1 MWQPIQIEFMNSTA
15 VSTEEPEYTAN
26 SDALGALAIL
36 AAIRILGLEKK
47 KVLSVSA

>member
-1 MWQPIQIEFMNSTA
+1 MNSTA
-15 VSTEEPEYTAN
+15 VSIEEPKYTAN

-47 KVLSVSA
+47 KVLSVIA

>member
-15 VSTEEPEYTAN
+15 VSIEEPEYTAN

-36 AAIRILGLEKK
+36 AAIRILGLENEKFS
-47 KVLSVSA
+47 SVIA

>member
-1 MWQPIQIEFMNSTA
+1 MNSTA
-15 VSTEEPEYTAN
+15 VSIEETEYTAN

-47 KVLSVSA
+47 TFCQSSHEMA